1 MHYVGIESAEIAK
14 QRIAERVK
22 MGGHGIPDRDV
33 EKRYEESVQFR
44 RGCRPIPLLTL
55 DAQKR
60 NRSAELGLRILI
72 LTLY

>member
-1 MHYVGIESAEIAK
+1 MPYVGIESAEIAK

-22 MGGHGIPDRDV
+22 MGGHGIPDRDA
-33 EKRYEESVQFR
+33 QFR
-44 RGCRPIPLLTL
+44 RGYRPIPLLTL
-55 DAQKR
+55 DAQER